1 MIRLRAMLWKT
12 PDNCGELNTV
22 APEYP
27 IRTEFYDA
35 AQHANGTVILAFPPI
50 SEALW
55 LISAD

>member
-1 MIRLRAMLWKT
+1 MLWKT